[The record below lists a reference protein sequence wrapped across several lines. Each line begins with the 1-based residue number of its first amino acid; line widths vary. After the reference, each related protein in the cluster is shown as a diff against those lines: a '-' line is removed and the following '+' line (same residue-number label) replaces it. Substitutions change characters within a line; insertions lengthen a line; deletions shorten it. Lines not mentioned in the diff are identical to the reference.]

1 VCVNYIFYKFV
12 WFLNIHTR
20 NTSSY
25 SAATVAAESEQG
37 CWGCGGQGW
46 HDYAEG
52 NIDPLSDLFFVIL
65 GKNAIVVL
73 EYFPVKSQLIWE
85 KTNLISFFLIYQII
99 RIKSFYD
106 SYILL

>member
-1 VCVNYIFYKFV
+1 MWI
-12 WFLNIHTR
+12 LNIHTR
-20 NTSSY
+20 KTSSY
-25 SAATVAAESEQG
+25 FAAPVAAESGQG

-46 HDYAEG
+46 PDYAEG

-85 KTNLISFFLIYQII
+85 KLI
-99 RIKSFYD
+99 
-106 SYILL
+106 